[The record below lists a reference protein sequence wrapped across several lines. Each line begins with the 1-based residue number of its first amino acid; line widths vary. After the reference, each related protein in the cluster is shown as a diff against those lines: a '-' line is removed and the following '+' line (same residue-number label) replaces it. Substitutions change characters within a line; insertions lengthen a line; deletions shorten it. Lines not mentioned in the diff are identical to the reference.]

1 MKNVYKSLALVC
13 IGLATIACVE
23 ENFEPNNGYDTTPGN
38 DIVFTA
44 TVQMDNVDTKTVYG
58 AVNEAKD
65 SIDINW
71 AQGDRIQIAS
81 LEAAGEQNAEY
92 AVGFDAKNNNYTG
105 SHSATSLNK
114 TGDAALQW
122 SSSNHYEFYAMYP
135 SPASLTTAEERNNTA
150 LTITE
155 SEKKMTA
162 WIPVTQYSENRST
175 PGTGSQVIQPNMNYA
190 IMHAYS
196 EYDKVDA
203 NGKENTE
210 GISLQFEAAVTA
222 LQFDITA
229 NTIEQNSTNSSI
241 TIKSLTLKSGSGRDI
256 VGKFTYDFSN
266 KTYAV
271 ANTSTG
277 YNQATLFFGEG
288 YTLIAGQSLDVTF
301 FLLPQDIPA
310 GDLSLQIWFS
320 IGSQTQSV
328 VRTATIKNAIKAR
341 KKYRYN
347 DMLMP
352 ELTTDVE
359 GSNWGSA
366 LDNQIYLTQLS
377 VPVAGNAFSSYY
389 TGDSQQYNKE
399 QVLDYKALWNMGVRG
414 FEFKTAQGYTPANNS
429 SNRNYT
435 RKNTVAEEYFV
446 TNGQE
451 MTGGPTFD
459 TAFTYLASQLL
470 NPTYAQ
476 EFLVIIAT
484 YQSYTGCGAYSP
496 QEYVN
501 DLEAYFKNKGNIT
514 FTTEDGKSITKN
526 VWDDM
531 IVKLSSNSIVG
542 DLKGRIAVI
551 VRPGDD
557 EFLAYAGQTLTLP
570 QNSKLMYVNNW
581 GTSVDCWDRR
591 YPGYNRQMVFGRG
604 SADTYIESNLYAIA
618 SNTSGDA
625 PQTTGNYTSAFQDEY
640 PKTSTLTDDLFKFNN
655 GGYMIQEFA
664 RVVPNNASLQTPF
677 YSGLYGDIG
686 GYEIFGS
693 IVDGTRRYLWVRWP
707 ESYTQK
713 TQMIDY
719 LLTKSMS
726 TIGSTVETPLFIN
739 SLAGFYVTRNHPQ
752 SYYPYAGT
760 IKHPNNNTGG
770 IATDYAGMGGD
781 IAGLAGDLN
790 YYLYDR
796 LVKAEQYHQQGPLG
810 LVIMNYIGA
819 SAVDFGK
826 SEYSQGETWASNA
839 ELASSALPY
848 MILMNNFKFPLTQ
861 APADPTTLGTVT
873 VSDYD
878 NVYLNGGEAI
888 SFE

>member
-44 TVQMDNVDTKTVYG
+44 TAQMDNVDTKTVYG
-58 AVNEAKD
+58 GTADTNNDGKLD
-65 SIDINW
+65 KIDINW
-71 AQGDRIQIAS
+71 AQGDRVQIAS

-92 AVGFDAKNNNYTG
+92 AVGFDAKDNNYTG

-122 SSSNHYEFYAMYP
+122 SSKDDYKFYAMYP
-135 SPASLTTAEERNNTA
+135 SPASLTKEEERNNTA
-150 LTITE
+150 LTITD
-155 SEKKMTA
+155 SETKMTA

-175 PGTGSQVIQPNMNYA
+175 PGTGSQVIQPNMKYA
-190 IMHAYS
+190 YMHAYS
-196 EYDKVDA
+196 EYSKK
-203 NGKENTE
+203 NES
-210 GISLQFEAAVTA
+210 GISLSFEAAVTA

-229 NTIEQNSTNSSI
+229 NTIGQNSANQSI
-241 TIKSLTLKSGSGRDI
+241 TIKSLTLKSNSGRDI
-256 VGKFTYDFSN
+256 VGKFTYDFS
-266 KTYAV
+266 KKEYAV

-288 YTLIAGQSLDVTF
+288 YTLIEGQSLDVTF

-320 IGSQTQSV
+320 IGSQVQSI

-352 ELTTDVE
+352 ELDTDVQ

-366 LDNQIYLTQLS
+366 LDSLIYLTQLS

-399 QVLDYKALWNMGVRG
+399 QVLDYKTLWNMGVRG
-414 FEFKTAQGYTPANNS
+414 FEFKTAQGYTPANNT

-435 RKNTVAEEYFV
+435 RKNTVAGEYFV

-470 NPTYAQ
+470 NPTYAK

-501 DLEAYFKNKGNIT
+501 DLEAYFRNKGNIT

-542 DLKGRIAVI
+542 ELKGRIAVI

-557 EFLAYAGQTLTLP
+557 EFISYAGQTLTLP
-570 QNSKLMYVNNW
+570 TNSKLMYVSNW

-591 YPGYNRQMVFGRG
+591 FPGYNRQMVFGRG

-618 SNTSGDA
+618 SNNSGGA
-625 PQTTGNYTSAFQDEY
+625 PQTTSNYTSAFQDEY

-686 GYEIFGS
+686 GYEILGS
-693 IVDGTRRYLWVRWP
+693 IVGGTRRYLWVRWP
-707 ESYTQK
+707 ESYSQK
-713 TQMIDY
+713 TQMIDH
-719 LLTKSMS
+719 LLSKSMS

-770 IATDYAGMGGD
+770 IATDDAGMGGD

-796 LVKAEQYHQQGPLG
+796 LVTAEQNHKQGPLG

-819 SAVDFGK
+819 SADDFGK
-826 SEYSQGETWASNA
+826 SEYSQGETWESNA
-839 ELASSALPY
+839 ELASAALPN

-861 APADPTTLGTVT
+861 KPNTGGGNPGLT
-873 VSDYD
+873 SYD
-878 NVYLNGGEAI
+878 AVYENGGEAI

>member
-459 TAFTYLASQLL
+459 AAFTYLASQLL

-604 SADTYIESNLYAIA
+604 SAATYVENSLYAVSSDDENLTTTSSNTVAFKDTYPSNNSY
-618 SNTSGDA
+618 N
-625 PQTTGNYTSAFQDEY
+625 DE
-640 PKTSTLTDDLFKFNN
+640 LFKFNN
-655 GGYMIQEFA
+655 GTYFIQEFA
-664 RVVPNNASLQTPF
+664 RVSPKNDKLQKGF
-677 YSGLYGDIG
+677 YSNVSDYTGLFSRTY
-686 GYEIFGS
+686 
-693 IVDGTRRYLWVRWP
+693 RYLWVRWP
-707 ESYTQK
+707 ESYSEK
-713 TQMIDY
+713 TKMIDY
-719 LLTKSMS
+719 TLNKSMS
-726 TIGSTVETPLFIN
+726 TIGQTTSTPLFIN
-739 SLAGFYVTRNHPQ
+739 SLAGYYITDKHQ
-752 SYYPYAGT
+752 YSYLPYAGQYS
-760 IKHPNNNTGG
+760 IGSYDFSCNN
-770 IATDYAGMGGD
+770 AGMGGD

-790 YYLYDR
+790 YYLYDK
-796 LVKAEQYHQQGPLG
+796 LLKAEQYHQQGPLG
-810 LVIMNYIGA
+810 LIIMNYIGA

-861 APADPTTLGTVT
+861 APTDPDENPSGKVS

-888 SFE
+888 SF